1 MKNEALLCEIVSH
14 SISVLGLGIS
24 NLPLIEF
31 LLREGARDIVARDK
45 KPFDQLDARVRAL
58 AEKGVRFVTGE
69 GYLEGIEEA
78 TVFRSPGIRP
88 DIPELLACRARSA
101 LVTSEMELFLA
112 LTEAKTLAV
121 TGSDGKTTTTTL
133 SHLMLSEAQVG
144 GHVYCGGNIGTPL
157 LPLVREMTERDFAVL
172 ELSSFQLMQ
181 MKEKVSSAV
190 ITNITPNHLN
200 WHKGYAEYI
209 EAKACVLP
217 PIGHRIVLNAKNA
230 ETANLARRTA
240 DTHERV
246 LFSADMPYSD
256 MHARFGSATYYYV
269 QDGYVVRTD
278 REGRTEALLDTS
290 SIRLRGRYNIENYMA
305 ASALTEPYVTAE
317 DVRAVAERFTGVRHR
332 LEFVSTVRGV
342 SYYNSSIDS
351 SPLRTCS
358 TLSALTETPI
368 VICGGAAKGLTFESL
383 AEPLLTRTK
392 ALVLLGATA
401 QEIYRCVTQSP
412 LYDAERYRIL
422 RADSMEEA
430 VTLAASIAEYGDTVL
445 LSPAC
450 TSFDMYRNF
459 EARGDHFCALALA
472 LDDDERDVRIYKN
485 KGEIS

>member
-1 MKNEALLCEIVSH
+1 MRNEALLKDIVSH
-14 SISVLGLGIS
+14 SVSVLGLGIS

-31 LLREGARDIVARDK
+31 LLREGAGEIVARDK
-45 KPFDQLDARVRAL
+45 KPFDQLDARVQAL
-58 AEKGVRFVTGE
+58 AEKGVRFRVGDA
-69 GYLEGIEEA
+69 YLEDIEEQ

-88 DIPELLACRARSA
+88 DIPELEACRLRGKR
-101 LVTSEMELFLA
+101 VTSEMELFLA

-133 SHLMLSEAQVG
+133 SQLLLSEEAKRTG
-144 GHVYCGGNIGTPL
+144 GAHRVFCGGNIGTPL
-157 LPLVREMTERDFAVL
+157 LPLVREMTQEDFAVL

-200 WHKGYAEYI
+200 WHKDYAEYI
-209 EAKACVLP
+209 EAKAYILP
-217 PIGHRIVLNAKNA
+217 PCGARIVLNARNA
-230 ETANLARRTA
+230 ETARIAREVEK
-240 DTHERV
+240 THERI

-256 MHARFGSATYYYV
+256 MHARFGAATYYYV

-278 REGRTEALLDTS
+278 REGKTEALLDTS

-305 ASALTEPYVTAE
+305 AAALTEPYVSAE
-317 DVRAVAERFTGVRHR
+317 SLRSVAESFTGVRHR
-332 LEFVSTVRGV
+332 LEFVKTVRGV

-351 SPLRTCS
+351 SPLRTCA

-368 VICGGAAKGLTFESL
+368 VICGGAAKGLSFESL
-383 AEPLLTRTK
+383 AEPLLTKTK
-392 ALVLLGATA
+392 ALVLLGATSD
-401 QEIYRCVTQSP
+401 EIARCVVQSP
-412 LYDAERYRIL
+412 LYDEESYHIL

-430 VTLAASIAEYGDTVL
+430 VTLAASCAEHGDTVL

-459 EARGDHFCALALA
+459 EARGDHFCETVRS
-472 LDDDERDVRIYKN
+472 LDDGDDVRIYQK
-485 KGEIS
+485 